1 MLHTSIECVWSWIYT
16 VLIKLFAVDWDGKRK
31 GIISL
36 NLKMGHYILTVVS
49 MPFYKHFVDQLN
61 YIDAHYKVLTLL
73 MSKSFLITMF
83 TP

>member
-1 MLHTSIECVWSWIYT
+1 M
-16 VLIKLFAVDWDGKRK
+16 
-31 GIISL
+31 SL
-36 NLKMGHYILTVVS
+36 NLKMGHHILTVVS